1 VYESILEKRLQNRSF
16 KEGCHPSIKR
26 ETSKSKNMN
35 KVFIGSSVDGFIAD
49 KEGKLDW
56 LHSIPNP
63 ENIDMGYASFME
75 GIDALVMGRKSFE
88 TVSGF
93 IPWPYEKPVF
103 VLSNQLESLPDGFTD
118 KAFLLKGTLKEVL
131 SKIHAKGY
139 FNLYIDGG
147 QTIRSFLSADLIDE
161 MIITQI
167 PYLLGGG
174 TPLFTELPRRLEFQC
189 VESKIFLNSVVQNR
203 FKRKPR

>member
-1 VYESILEKRLQNRSF
+1 
-16 KEGCHPSIKR
+16 
-26 ETSKSKNMN
+26 MN
-35 KVFIGSSVDGFIAD
+35 KVFIASSVDGFIAD

-103 VLSNQLESLPDGFTD
+103 VLSNRLESLPDGFTD
-118 KAFLLKGTLKEVL
+118 KAFLLKGTLNEVL
-131 SKIHAKGY
+131 EKIHAKGY